1 MTTKASLITAA
12 LLALLTAGP
21 SAGQTGAGND
31 PAAPP
36 LVALPPEKQALIRD
50 HVRRSN
56 LPAAN
61 LSEPARVDM
70 IVPLEVDLLVLPQDA
85 GTEVPTTTSYKFL
98 IAGDVIAIV
107 EPESRKVIQLI
118 RR

>member
-1 MTTKASLITAA
+1 MTTRHSLITAA
-12 LLALLTAGP
+12 LLGLLAAGP
-21 SAGQTGAGND
+21 SAGQTGAGSG
-31 PAAPP
+31 PTAEP

-56 LPAAN
+56 LPAAD

-70 IVPLEVDLLVLPQDA
+70 IVPPDVDLLVLPQDA

-118 RR
+118 GR